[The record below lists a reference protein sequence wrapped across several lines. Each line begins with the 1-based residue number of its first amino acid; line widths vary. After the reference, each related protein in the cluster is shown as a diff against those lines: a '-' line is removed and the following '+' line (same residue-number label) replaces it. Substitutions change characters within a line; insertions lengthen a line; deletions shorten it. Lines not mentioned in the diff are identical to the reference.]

1 MASGQRPLSEISPVA
16 PRRNSPGT
24 KGFASG
30 DSSPF
35 DSSPMN
41 TSTSPRLF
49 WQGRDPASPYRVNF
63 ENRSPYDGSSPASS
77 AKRSSIENLKKASR
91 VKNSSMFAREQ
102 KGEYDPAHVKVL
114 ERPLASG
121 RPLSQQRNHNI
132 ATNTAPTDAR
142 RQLPSQSA
150 ACKTTTLTTTTHEA
164 ETNAS
169 QEAATPR
176 PAQQSN
182 NPSTSQGSPS
192 RPQPP
197 SPPKSSLNKNG
208 RYSGRSFDPH
218 SEIWSDDE
226 STAIDKSFGEGRSFH
241 RQTKSVTFDAAPPQ
255 INEYEMTTPV
265 PSSIASSSREGS
277 YESTENEESF
287 DASFSLHDDSFDA
300 SLEDTDKTPVMLP
313 DQWRYDS
320 PDDTND
326 EMSQNEYDPF
336 SPDFDTPD
344 PEARPPSSSAS
355 SSFRSQIESMDSNG
369 ECRPLPPLPLA
380 NLQRSPDH
388 HRRLTATLERASS
401 VSRPAPLRPASCS
414 KDDLSGLGTG
424 SLSLEDRLRLMMT
437 QEHDHQAS
445 EAETQR
451 ERRMRRA
458 LNKDKTPER
467 TDGKPDDSIVSELSM
482 SSEPCPTPRISR
494 ESILRNLKREEN
506 FSDDVSGISSI
517 GDSSPHRPLP
527 LDPDVPIPSLESDDV
542 VEDHASVK
550 EEEQDEIDL
559 YDIPEYDPEQ
569 DGDDSTHD
577 GHDQGTHGD
586 YDDESHYSRTS
597 KEDDSRIEQ
606 FEDAERQST
615 PVPMHITQETPA
627 DDSQQCSPSRSQTPD
642 DEHQFELDL
651 LSYVDRSTPPIE
663 NSDDA
668 PPPLDMAAIRD
679 SLHRPETPDQ
689 NTEQSAEEND
699 GDKDCP
705 GTPESVIRH
714 RVSEDAPEEPAA
726 VIPGPLATVKAPGAG
741 LKTRPS
747 LTPADAESMAAVRR
761 KVSGQGPRIPS
772 ISENATGN
780 RPSTAS
786 ELTLGSVKS
795 DLPAFN
801 GIPGAGKRQP
811 SLVKLDIPV
820 GDSDEGLGF
829 GLDEEF
835 DRVIEAQK
843 VAFELSLSQIPL
855 YKDFQNSGQPM
866 PRAGAAEGHG
876 SSTLETQVDNK
887 ADRKITKQR
896 GYLMRQN
903 TKVIVATSH
912 GDEANAK
919 STAGAPHV
927 GSTPRK
933 ASQQTWTTE
942 PWNPKARRQ
951 SIKLAGATKKKTES
965 VPPLPGQESVV
976 KDGLGSVDETDV
988 NGQADDMEDG
998 KDRGRLFVKVV
1009 GVKDLDLPLPRGE
1022 RSFFSLTLDNGLHC
1036 VTTSWLELGKSAP
1049 IGQEFELV
1057 VMNELEFQLTLQIK
1071 PELLKPKPKVVPPS
1085 PPKAQ
1090 KPQKTSAFSRVFAT
1104 PKKRRE
1110 MELRQQ
1116 MEAQQLKQKAE
1127 EEIHSAPDPWAK
1139 VRNLVASDGSFAR
1152 AYVCLGDYEQ
1162 HAFGRPL
1169 TVDVACFNEWAVD
1182 EVPVTTSNSKSKR
1195 NTMAPGVQRRPPYMV
1210 GNLELQLLYV
1220 PKPKGATDDD
1230 MPKSMNACI
1239 REMRDADNSAMRSW
1253 EGFLSQQGGD
1263 CPYWRRRYFKL
1274 QGSKLT
1280 AYHETT
1286 RQPRATINLAKASK
1300 LIDDRSILTQ
1310 RETSAKG
1317 GGRRKSA
1324 FAEEEEGYMFVEE
1337 GFRIRFGNGEV
1348 IDFYAD
1354 SRVEKEG
1361 WMGVLGETVGKGYSA
1376 GNGQVKAWTELV
1388 LRRERSVKPK
1398 QPQRDMPSSERPM
1411 SARNPMPP
1419 APPTPAKDT
1428 AHPHSSRPPM
1438 APPPK
1443 PRHKHHQSQPNISWD
1458 DARRQKARSLIF

>member
-24 KGFASG
+24 K
-30 DSSPF
+30 
-35 DSSPMN
+35 
-41 TSTSPRLF
+41 
-49 WQGRDPASPYRVNF
+49 VC
-63 ENRSPYDGSSPASS
+63 
-77 AKRSSIENLKKASR
+77 SIDQLDLENLL
-91 VKNSSMFAREQ
+91 SMFAREQ

-114 ERPLASG
+114 ERPLANG

-182 NPSTSQGSPS
+182 KPVYKQ
-192 RPQPP
+192 R
-197 SPPKSSLNKNG
+197 
-208 RYSGRSFDPH
+208 
-218 SEIWSDDE
+218 
-226 STAIDKSFGEGRSFH
+226 SFGEGRSFH

-569 DGDDSTHD
+569 D
-577 GHDQGTHGD
+577 
-586 YDDESHYSRTS
+586 E
-597 KEDDSRIEQ
+597 
-606 FEDAERQST
+606 
-615 PVPMHITQETPA
+615 
-627 DDSQQCSPSRSQTPD
+627 
-642 DEHQFELDL
+642 
-651 LSYVDRSTPPIE
+651 RSTPPIE

-786 ELTLGSVKS
+786 ELTLG
-795 DLPAFN
+795 
-801 GIPGAGKRQP
+801 
-811 SLVKLDIPV
+811 
-820 GDSDEGLGF
+820 DEGLGF

-1337 GFRIRFGNGEV
+1337 
-1348 IDFYAD
+1348 D
-1354 SRVEKEG
+1354 SAFASG
-1361 WMGVLGETVGKGYSA
+1361 M
-1376 GNGQVKAWTELV
+1376 
-1388 LRRERSVKPK
+1388 REAQAAPA
-1398 QPQRDMPSSERPM
+1398 DMPSSERPM

>member
-16 PRRNSPGT
+16 PQRNSPGT
-24 KGFASG
+24 KVCRPSIPLPLSHTHAPRKG
-30 DSSPF
+30 SSPF
-35 DSSPMN
+35 DSSPLN
-41 TSTSPRLF
+41 ASASPRLF
-49 WQGRDPASPYRVNF
+49 WQGRDPASPYRINF
-63 ENRSPYDGSSPASS
+63 ENRHPYEGSSPAPS

-91 VKNSSMFAREQ
+91 VKNSTIFAREQ
-102 KGEYDPAHVKVL
+102 KSEYDPAQVQVL
-114 ERPLASG
+114 ERPLAGG
-121 RPLSQQRNHNI
+121 RPLSQRSSNTS
-132 ATNTAPTDAR
+132 TNASPDAR
-142 RQLPSQSA
+142 RQLPSQAAAARPSTQETPSA
-150 ACKTTTLTTTTHEA
+150 
-164 ETNAS
+164 

-176 PAQQSN
+176 PAQK
-182 NPSTSQGSPS
+182 STAGTLQGSPA
-192 RPQPP
+192 RAQPQ

-265 PSSIASSSREGS
+265 PSSVASSSREGS

-287 DASFSLHDDSFDA
+287 EASFSLHDDSFDA

-313 DQWRYDS
+313 DQWGYES
-320 PDDTND
+320 HDDTND
-326 EMSQNEYDPF
+326 DISQNEYDPF
-336 SPDFDTPD
+336 SPDYDTPD
-344 PEARPPSSSAS
+344 PEARPPSSNAS
-355 SSFRSQIESMDSNG
+355 SSFRSRIESLDSNG

-414 KDDLSGLGTG
+414 KDDLSGLGPG

-437 QEHDHQAS
+437 QDNDHQAS

-458 LNKDKTPER
+458 GIKDRGLEKNDE
-467 TDGKPDDSIVSELSM
+467 KLEDSIVSELSV
-482 SSEPCPTPRISR
+482 SPDCSTPRISR
-494 ESILRNLKREEN
+494 DSILRNLKREEP
-506 FSDDVSGISSI
+506 FDEEVSGISSI
-517 GDSSPHRPLP
+517 RSASPHRPLP
-527 LDPDVPIPSLESDDV
+527 LDPDTPIPSLESDDV
-542 VEDHASVK
+542 AEDDVPIK
-550 EEEQDEIDL
+550 EEEDDHDEIDL
-559 YDIPEYDPEQ
+559 YTIPEYRDQEGEK
-569 DGDDSTHD
+569 DRAEYDDAM
-577 GHDQGTHGD
+577 HGD
-586 YDDESHYSRTS
+586 YDDESHYSQASRD
-597 KEDDSRIEQ
+597 EDSRIEQ

-615 PVPMHITQETPA
+615 PVPMHITPEHTA
-627 DDSQQCSPSRSQTPD
+627 DNSEHHLQSRSPSVD
-642 DEHQFELDL
+642 DDHQFDLDL
-651 LSYVDRSTPPIE
+651 LSYVDRSTPPVDG
-663 NSDDA
+663 SDDA
-668 PPPLDMAAIRD
+668 PPPLDMASIRD
-679 SLHRPETPDQ
+679 SLNRPETPEQ
-689 NTEQSAEEND
+689 NADRAAAND
-699 GDKDCP
+699 EHQECP
-705 GTPESVIRH
+705 DTPESVIRH
-714 RVSEDAPEEPAA
+714 PVPEEVVEEEPAPI
-726 VIPGPLATVKAPGAG
+726 IPDPVATVKAPGAG
-741 LKTRPS
+741 LKTKPS

-761 KVSGQGPRIPS
+761 K
-772 ISENATGN
+772 
-780 RPSTAS
+780 
-786 ELTLGSVKS
+786 S
-795 DLPAFN
+795 DQPAFN
-801 GIPGAGKRQP
+801 PMSGTEQRQS

-820 GDSDEGLGF
+820 SASDEGLGF

-843 VAFELSLSQIPL
+843 VAFELSLSQIPP
-855 YKDFQNSGQPM
+855 YMDVQTSGQNKTCD
-866 PRAGAAEGHG
+866 RLVHGAHHDTPCKRIE
-876 SSTLETQVDNK
+876 NK
-887 ADRKITKQR
+887 ADSRWMRQR

-903 TKVIVATSH
+903 TKVIVAN
-912 GDEANAK
+912 DDANSKSAK
-919 STAGAPHV
+919 GPPQV
-927 GSTPRK
+927 GSTQRK

-951 SIKLAGATKKKTES
+951 SIKLAGAAKKKMEP

-976 KDGLGSVDETDV
+976 
-988 NGQADDMEDG
+988 N
-998 KDRGRLFVKVV
+998 
-1009 GVKDLDLPLPRGE
+1009 DLI
-1022 RSFFSLTLDNGLHC
+1022 FSLTLDNGPALC
-1036 VTTSWLELGKSAP
+1036 DYILARNW
-1049 IGQEFELV
+1049 
-1057 VMNELEFQLTLQIK
+1057 IK
-1071 PELLKPKPKVVPPS
+1071 PDQLKPKPQVAPPS
-1085 PPKAQ
+1085 PPKVP
-1090 KPQKTSAFSRVFAT
+1090 KPQKTSAFSRVFAS

-1116 MEAQQLKQKAE
+1116 MEAQQLKQKTE
-1127 EEIHSAPDPWAK
+1127 EKILAGPDPWAK
-1139 VRNLVASDGSFAR
+1139 VRNLVAKDGSFAR

-1182 EVPVTTSNSKSKR
+1182 EIPASTNNSKNKR
-1195 NTMAPGVQRRPPYMV
+1195 NTVALGVQRRPPYRV

-1230 MPKSMNACI
+1230 MPKSMNACV
-1239 REMRDADNSAMRSW
+1239 REMREADSSAMRSW

-1310 RETSAKG
+1310 KETSAKG

-1361 WMGVLGETVGKGYSA
+1361 WMGVLAETVGRGYAA

-1388 LRRERSVKPK
+1388 LRRERSTKAKHPPRETPV
-1398 QPQRDMPSSERPM
+1398 SERPM

-1428 AHPHSSRPPM
+1428 MPMHSSRPPM
-1438 APPPK
+1438 APPPR
-1443 PRHKHHQSQPNISWD
+1443 PRHKHHQSQPTVSWD
-1458 DARRQKARSLIF
+1458 DARRQKSRSLIF